1 MTYKIRLL
9 LIIIVTLVIVTNNI
23 TFSQTRYTNYSIFGG
38 FGAGL
43 NSHSSDFAQLPGI
56 PNCCNKFESA
66 TNFGYGLYFG
76 GEYKLD
82 KLIESY
88 TSKYVLKLHYANLS
102 GNYLENENIGNLLHL
117 DTYENVW
124 VDHKLDVNYS
134 SILTEHFFQISK
146 PDFLPLELRFGFV
159 FGIVLSKDF
168 EQREEIASPKGITF
182 ETGSPVRREFAGELL
197 DANPLYLGLALGT
210 SYKVA
215 NMGNLDI
222 LADLQY
228 TYGLTNVIENY
239 DWKVATLR
247 AGVTFRYNVPKPEL
261 PRPVIIPADEPK
273 MPTPPKAPEPP
284 VIAIRGIYE
293 GREISIGDT
302 LTAFIKRDNYI
313 YYLNYLPVLF
323 FEKGTTKPNERS
335 IQMQSVPQSDE
346 KAFFNILTQNDFAVK
361 YVDILTEQLNAAPE
375 KILTIKSISH
385 DDEPSIIASRGEII
399 KSLLVANGIAAERIK
414 LENERL
420 KKNDFNYNE
429 LIAEARKVVFEIDG
443 KESLIQHNI
452 ESKQLLHNTNKVV
465 FLQTFVES
473 ESEVTSFEGYSSIE
487 GANPTMLKNGQNELL
502 LNSSIFVNESSR
514 LKTLTATAKI
524 ENEENQSANTEMKLY
539 LKHEETANNI
549 YINASAQLSQFSY
562 FVLAYSEFDKSDFF
576 AVDNTALK
584 YIKSKIAEGK
594 SITLYPLT
602 DDLGTPEY
610 NDVLARKRGESAV
623 RIIGVKPGQFTI
635 DFNSPIRFST
645 DNPYGRILSRTVIVR
660 IDE

>member
-1 MTYKIRLL
+1 MTYRIRLL
-9 LIIIVTLVIVTNNI
+9 LMIILTLVIVTNNN
-23 TFSQTRYTNYSIFGG
+23 TLSQTQYTNYSIFGG

-66 TNFGYGLYFG
+66 TNFGYGLYVG
-76 GEYKLD
+76 GEYRFD

-88 TSKYVLKLHYANLS
+88 TSKYVLRLNYANLS
-102 GNYLENENIGNLLHL
+102 GNYNVEENIGNLLHL
-117 DTYENVW
+117 DTYENIW
-124 VDHKLDVNYS
+124 VDHKLDVAYS

-146 PDFLPLELRFGFV
+146 PDFIPLELRIGFV
-159 FGIVLSKDF
+159 FGIVLGKSF
-168 EQREEIASPKGITF
+168 NQREEIASPQGINF
-182 ETGSPVRREFAGELL
+182 ENGSPIRQEFSGDLP

-215 NMGNLDI
+215 NMGNLDV

-228 TYGLTNVIENY
+228 TYGLSNVISDY
-239 DWKVATLR
+239 DWKISTLR
-247 AGVTFRYNVPKPEL
+247 AGVTFRYNIAKPEL
-261 PRPVIIPADEPK
+261 PRPVVIPADEPK
-273 MPTPPKAPEPP
+273 MPIPPKAPEAP
-284 VIAIRGIYE
+284 VIAIRGLYE
-293 GREISIGDT
+293 GREISSGDT

-323 FEKGTTKPNERS
+323 FEKGATKPNERS
-335 IQMQSVPQSDE
+335 IQMQSVPESDE
-346 KAFFNILTQNDFAVK
+346 RAFFNILSQNDFAVK
-361 YVDILTEQLNAAPE
+361 YADILSEQLKAEPG
-375 KILTIKSISH
+375 KILTIKSISD
-385 DDEPSIIASRGEII
+385 DDEADIIALRGESI
-399 KSLLVANGIAAERIK
+399 KSQLIAKGIASERIILK
-414 LENERL
+414 NEIL
-420 KKNDFNYNE
+420 KGNDFNYTE
-429 LIAEARKVVFEIDG
+429 LIDETRKVIFEIDG
-443 KESLIQHNI
+443 VESLIQHNI
-452 ESKQLLHNTNKVV
+452 ESMQLLHNTNKIV

-473 ESEVTSFEGYSSIE
+473 ESEITYFEGSSSIE
-487 GANPTMLKNGQNELL
+487 GANPTKLKNGQNELL

-524 ENEENQSANTEMKLY
+524 ENEEKQTAETKIQLY

-549 YINASAQLSQFSY
+549 YINASSQLSQFSY

-576 AVDNTALK
+576 AIDNTALK

-610 NDVLARKRGESAV
+610 NNVLARKRGESAV
-623 RIIGVKPGQFTI
+623 RLIGVKPQQLTV
-635 DFNSPIRFST
+635 DYDSPITFST
-645 DNPYGRILSRTVIVR
+645 DTPYGRILSRTVIVR